1 MVYGILPL
9 AFDILL
15 GISSYSC
22 RTVLQNCFVGRQE
35 GQSICVC
42 VSPLTSVMI
51 DQRRNFSSFGISV
64 ELVGEAQTDK
74 EVIKKVV
81 AGSFPLVLISP
92 ENITSNSLYRNML
105 MNKAYKER
113 LVALVI
119 DEAHVIKDW

>member
-1 MVYGILPL
+1 
-9 AFDILL
+9 
-15 GISSYSC
+15 
-22 RTVLQNCFVGRQE
+22 
-35 GQSICVC
+35 
-42 VSPLTSVMI
+42 MI